1 MLTSGLVFH
10 VTVVP
15 SGKPV
20 LFTLVSGSGT
30 CPLSTSC
37 AIAVGLYFPR
47 IDETVIFTNFDV
59 EFPALSLATIVTPY
73 ITLSESILG
82 TSLTPSLN
90 TIVPEAWSNVKN
102 EGILFTSIVATP
114 LPFALSF
121 ASIFIR
127 GNVLSKAVISQFVF
141 SAGAEIVGFVASF
154 TFNGIVTSCSEPSIY
169 VTFACIVWSPYASVL
184 IGVLA
189 STVAI
194 LAFPFSPCAF
204 VAVTAPFNI
213 SEVTDTFWFTSIGA
227 PVTSYSELNSFTVTF
242 TSTVSFE
249 PSL

>member
-20 LFTLVSGSGT
+20 LVTLVSGSGT
-30 CPLSTSC
+30 CPLSTSWG
-37 AIAVGLYFPR
+37 IPVGVYFPR

-102 EGILFTSIVATP
+102 EGIFLTSIVAIP
-114 LPFALSF
+114 LPFALSP
-121 ASIFIR
+121 ALIFIE
-127 GNVLSKAVISQFVF
+127 GSILSKAVISQIVF
-141 SAGAEIVGFVASF
+141 SAGVWIVGSVTSF
-154 TFNGIVTSCSEPSIY
+154 TFNGIVTSCSEPSTY

-184 IGVLA
+184 IGALA
-189 STVAI
+189 STVTI
-194 LAFPFSPCAF
+194 LVFPFSPCAF

-213 SEVTDTFWFTSIGA
+213 SGVTDTFWFTSICVPFA
-227 PVTSYSELNSFTVTF
+227 VKSSITFLTVTF
-242 TSTVSFE
+242 TVTTSFE
-249 PSL
+249 PSG

>member
-1 MLTSGLVFH
+1 M
-10 VTVVP
+10 TVVP

-90 TIVPEAWSNVKN
+90 TIVPEA
-102 EGILFTSIVATP
+102 
-114 LPFALSF
+114 
-121 ASIFIR
+121 
-127 GNVLSKAVISQFVF
+127 
-141 SAGAEIVGFVASF
+141 
-154 TFNGIVTSCSEPSIY
+154 
-169 VTFACIVWSPYASVL
+169 
-184 IGVLA
+184 
-189 STVAI
+189 
-194 LAFPFSPCAF
+194 
-204 VAVTAPFNI
+204 
-213 SEVTDTFWFTSIGA
+213 
-227 PVTSYSELNSFTVTF
+227 
-242 TSTVSFE
+242 
-249 PSL
+249 